1 MVSVAA
7 STLATAK
14 RILLVSFEPATDPSM
29 ARNALSTAPP
39 VVDSLTIPTAT
50 DRAIFALISSVAV
63 ADVTVDANFRS
74 TGSEIVLGVTVSD
87 TNSAEYGLE
96 TGKDM
101 PGVLLDPD
109 KNDASCRVIGRSIVS
124 GVRLDADNSPAH
136 ALAIGTDT
144 FGVVLPPARFAANPR
159 ATAQSIASVLLTAPD
174 VADKEIEESGSF
186 KPPSC
191 LARNDLNMVDPP
203 NYRGPLR

>member
-1 MVSVAA
+1 MADVA
-7 STLATAK
+7 
-14 RILLVSFEPATDPSM
+14 
-29 ARNALSTAPP
+29 
-39 VVDSLTIPTAT
+39 VDTN
-50 DRAIFALISSVAV
+50 DRAIASEMMFGVSV
-63 ADVTVDANFRS
+63 
-74 TGSEIVLGVTVSD
+74 SEINPTKYDLATGND
-87 TNSAEYGLE
+87 T
-96 TGKDM
+96 

-124 GVRLDADNSPAH
+124 GVRLDADNSPVH
-136 ALAIGTDT
+136 ALAIGADT

-159 ATAQSIASVLLTAPD
+159 ATAQSIASVLLTALD

>member
-1 MVSVAA
+1 MSAVSDIIASLVALAMVSVAA
-7 STLATAK
+7 SALATAK

-74 TGSEIVLGVTVSD
+74 TGSEIVSGVELTPDTTSANALDMASEIVLGVTVSD

-101 PGVLLDPD
+101 SDILLVPD
-109 KNDASCRVIGRSIVS
+109 KIVVRGRDTGKPMLLLELTDEINAARSIRAASDNIVS
-124 GVRLDADNSPAH
+124 L
-136 ALAIGTDT
+136 
-144 FGVVLPPARFAANPR
+144 VVL
-159 ATAQSIASVLLTAPD
+159 
-174 VADKEIEESGSF
+174 
-186 KPPSC
+186 
-191 LARNDLNMVDPP
+191 
-203 NYRGPLR
+203 